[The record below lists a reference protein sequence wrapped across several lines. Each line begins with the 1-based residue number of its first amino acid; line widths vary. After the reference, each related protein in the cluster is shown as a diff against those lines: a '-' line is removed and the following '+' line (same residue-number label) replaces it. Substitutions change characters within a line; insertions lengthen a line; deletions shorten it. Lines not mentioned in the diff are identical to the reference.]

1 MSTTGIY
8 VFSKPRRPITR
19 VFLHCSASDR
29 PEHDNVATMD
39 QWHKQR
45 GWAGVGYHLF
55 IRKSGLIEK
64 GRDLEK
70 VPVAQEGHNT
80 GTIAICLHGLA
91 VDKFTEAQFRSL
103 LTLCHQINEAYD
115 GRVTF
120 HGHREVANKA
130 CPVFD
135 YKAVLSLDRAGKLAR
150 SKVLAG
156 FKTLQAPVLAADTPL
171 EVLTPSVVSTL
182 RYGNHNS
189 AVMDLQRRLTDLG
202 YFPGAADGHFGE
214 RTRSAVLAFQA
225 DNHLETD
232 GVFGPASRE
241 ALKDAKPRPVSE
253 KRAAAT
259 VSSLASSGSRIA
271 QASLNNGAVGG
282 LFAAGGALSVVEQA
296 SGVVSQM
303 TGYAGV
309 FGDAVT
315 RLGPWIGGAIL
326 IGGAIIVWQAIRAG
340 KARAEDHRTGK
351 TA

>member
-1 MSTTGIY
+1 MSNTGIY
-8 VFSKPRRPITR
+8 VFTKPRRPVTR

-70 VPVAQEGHNT
+70 VPAAQEGHNT

-91 VDKFTEAQFRSL
+91 VDKFTDAQFHAL
-103 LTLCHQINEAYD
+103 LTLCHQINEAY
-115 GRVTF
+115 GGAVTF

-135 YKAVLSLDRAGKLAR
+135 YKRVLSLEAGGKLAR
-150 SKVLAG
+150 SKLLATYQPL
-156 FKTLQAPVLAADTPL
+156 KSPVFPADTPL
-171 EVLTPSVVSTL
+171 EVLTPPVIATL
-182 RYGNHNS
+182 RFGNHNS
-189 AVMDLQRRLTDLG
+189 AVMDLQRRLSSLG
-202 YFPGAADGHFGE
+202 YFVGAIDGEFGE

-241 ALKDAKPRPVSE
+241 ALKNAKPRPVSQ

-259 VSSLASSGSRIA
+259 VSSLAKGGSRIA
-271 QASLNNGAVGG
+271 QASIGNGAVGV
-282 LFAAGGALSVVEQA
+282 LFASGGVLSVVEQT
-296 SGVVSQM
+296 SGVVSQL

-309 FGDAVT
+309 FGDALT

-326 IGGAIIVWQAIRAG
+326 LGGAFVAWQAWRAG
-340 KARAEDHRTGK
+340 DARLEDHRTGK